1 MSDSPIS
8 TALQRVEKTFA
19 QKPGLALQADA
30 EARATL
36 SGGLSLEVRHP
47 AGHLVRT
54 DMPSVLGGG
63 GQEVAPGW
71 LMRAGLASCT
81 ATVIAMRAERLGIR
95 LTRLHVTATSHS
107 DARGLLGLDPSVPAG
122 PLDIALHVDV
132 AAENAD
138 DARLADIVAWAQEHS
153 PIGSALRRPIEVELT
168 VNGKPSGLQ

>member
-1 MSDSPIS
+1 MPDSPIS

-19 QKPGLALQADA
+19 QKPGMALQADT

-47 AGHLVRT
+47 AGHVIRT

-95 LTRLHVTATSHS
+95 LTRLDVTATSHS

-122 PLDIALHVDV
+122 PLDVAMRVDV
-132 AAENAD
+132 GAENAD
-138 DARLADIVAWAQEHS
+138 DAQLAELVAWAQEHS
-153 PIGSALRRPIEVELT
+153 PIGNALRRPIQVELT
-168 VNGKPSGLQ
+168 VNGKLSGLQ

>member
-1 MSDSPIS
+1 LSDSPIS

-30 EARATL
+30 EARASL

-81 ATVIAMRAERLGIR
+81 ATVIAMRAERLGIK
-95 LTRLHVTATSHS
+95 LTRLHVTASSHS